1 MIEDQLRDLGTLR
14 AKENAPTPIVTNLS
28 NGSVLVEIPDVEIGA
43 GWAVRAVKVLFLVPP
58 GFPAAQ
64 PDCFWVEPTGLRL
77 ANGGTP
83 QNSNDSNPIPGDSMP
98 DRRTTWFSWHLQ
110 GWNPNRD
117 SLQSYFHVIM
127 KRMVPAR

>member
-1 MIEDQLRDLGTLR
+1 MIEEQLKDLETIR
-14 AKENAPTPIVTNLS
+14 VKASAPTPILTSLS
-28 NGSVLVEIPDVEIGA
+28 NGSKLVEIPDVDIGP
-43 GWAVRAVKVLFLVPP
+43 GWTVRAVKVLFLVPP

-83 QNSNDSNPIPGDSMP
+83 QNSNDSNPIPGDP
-98 DRRTTWFSWHLQ
+98 TADRRTTWFSWHLQ

-117 SLQSYFHVIM
+117 SLQSYYHVIM